1 MIVLEKKIVRK
12 FLANIT
18 LIFMTVSVQII
29 PGFVISKH
37 RLITEFNIAEAF
49 ENTLKITLY
58 FQ

>member
-1 MIVLEKKIVRK
+1 MIVLEKNLVRK